1 MESFGEK
8 TSLKLKELQ
17 MAWCLA
23 EGLKALD
30 QNFFAKSSHISL
42 MRDERYGRLAI
53 RFTAVAPDLTTRHGF
68 LGQAKQAGTG
78 ADNVS
83 LATWAVMKRACSR
96 FHTAPFRKN
105 PGRLKKN
112 LFQHLRSRV
121 VALAADAAADEMASC
136 EILRSATLS
145 LNTED
150 NQPMLPNLQHVF
162 RDRAHAFRRLTSRP
176 WHADEKLKE
185 VMQYMGRGPRS
196 MAIGSSMTQLKS
208 SAYLVNIVVALV
220 TPGLRLPF
228 HHFGLRATG
237 SSPMRVPLAEPAC
250 FFMRV

>member
-1 MESFGEK
+1 
-8 TSLKLKELQ
+8 

-136 EILRSATLS
+136 EILRSAPVS

-196 MAIGSSMTQLKS
+196 MARLINDSIEIKRIFGEHCCRACDSGIETAISSFRAAGHRFESHARPLGRTCLFFHACVK
-208 SAYLVNIVVALV
+208 
-220 TPGLRLPF
+220 PPF
-228 HHFGLRATG
+228 
-237 SSPMRVPLAEPAC
+237 M
-250 FFMRV
+250 